1 MLRLL
6 YYIIDMIIIVYG
18 LYYFFTGVFVFIKS
32 RKKINEHSSI
42 NKFAIL
48 IAARNEENVI
58 GNLVK
63 SLKKQDYPEE
73 LYDIF
78 VLPNNCD
85 DKTEEQ
91 AVLAGANII
100 HCEGKMRSKG
110 DVLKYAFKKLVLDK
124 DEGYDAFCIFD
135 ADNVVHPNFLKKM
148 NDTICSGYKV
158 AQGYR
163 DSKNPSD
170 SWIASCYSVY
180 YWVQNY
186 FFNES
191 RMNMG
196 WSASING
203 TGFMVKKEVI
213 KEYGFNTV
221 TLTEDIEFSAQCACN
236 NIKIAFVKD
245 AITYDEQ
252 PITFKESW
260 KQRKRWS
267 KGTLQCLKTYFRP
280 LVETSVTK
288 DVPQGL
294 DMALFFL
301 APLIQSITTVLFV
314 GAFIYQLFSFDILNI
329 MESAN
334 MYSAIVIMISY
345 IITVAVSTFVVIIEE
360 KKTSKIFLGIG
371 MFALFMLSW
380 VPINIIAMFSKKQV
394 WEPIKH
400 NKSLEIEHII

>member
-1 MLRLL
+1 MLKLL
-6 YYIIDMIIIVYG
+6 YYMLDMIIIVYA
-18 LYYFFTGVFVFIKS
+18 LYYFFTGIFVFIKG
-32 RKKINEHSSI
+32 KKRIKEHVASS
-42 NKFAIL
+42 KFAIL

-58 GNLVK
+58 ANLVR
-63 SLKKQDYPEE
+63 SLTKQNYSKE
-73 LYDIF
+73 LYDIY

-85 DKTEEQ
+85 DKTQEMAEN
-91 AVLAGANII
+91 AGAKII
-100 HCEGKMRSKG
+100 ECKGKMSSKG
-110 DVLKYAFKKLVLDK
+110 DVLKYAFNHLIYEKNTDH
-124 DEGYDAFCIFD
+124 DAFLVFD
-135 ADNVVHPNFLKKM
+135 ADNIVHPDFLKRM
-148 NDTICSGYKV
+148 NDAIGSGYEV

-180 YWVQNY
+180 YWVQNF

-203 TGFMVKKEVI
+203 TGFMVKKDVI
-213 KEYGFNTV
+213 KRNGFNTV
-221 TLTEDIEFSAQCACN
+221 TLTEDIEFAAQCACN
-236 NIKIAFVKD
+236 NVKIAFVKD

-252 PITFKESW
+252 PLTFKESW

-267 KGTLQCLKTYFRP
+267 KGTLQCLKRYFRP
-280 LVETSVTK
+280 LIESAVK
-288 DVPQGL
+288 RDVPQGL
-294 DMALFFL
+294 DMAMFFL
-301 APLIQSITTVLFV
+301 APIIQCVTTLVF
-314 GAFIYQLFSFDILNI
+314 GAVAVYQIFSVDILNI
-329 MESAN
+329 MSTSTI
-334 MYSAIVIMISY
+334 YSGVMIILSY
-345 IITVAVSTFVVIIEE
+345 LVTVAVSTFVVLFEE
-360 KKTSKIFLGIG
+360 KKIKNVYLGII